1 MIIQTDPQPAGAVI
15 LCQRLV
21 KIYRVGSTDVPA
33 LAGLDLSVDHG
44 EMVGVIGPSGCGK
57 STLLNIIGAL
67 ISPTS
72 GVVVVDGQDLAAMSQ
87 TELDRFRRER
97 VGFVWQDT
105 ARNLLPYL
113 DARANVALPLRLVGT
128 DHASY
133 RAQQL
138 LELVGLG
145 DRALHVPSRLSGGQ
159 QQRAAIAVA
168 LANSPSLLLADEP
181 TGSLD
186 GETSQEI
193 YQTLREVNR
202 ELGLTVFIV
211 SHDPNMASVVDRV
224 VELRDGQSAM
234 EHRGQ
239 GEFDDGSVVLLVDTL
254 GRIRVPDEFRESL
267 GIGDRVEARIEEGK
281 ITLIPVDAPRREAR
295 RDFRD

>member
-1 MIIQTDPQPAGAVI
+1 MIEVDPQTPGSVI
-15 LCQRLV
+15 QCDRVV

-33 LAGLDLSVDHG
+33 LAGLDLRVDRG

-57 STLLNIIGAL
+57 STLLNVIGAL

-72 GVVVVDGQDLAAMSQ
+72 GVVIVDGEDLAAMSQ

-113 DARANVALPLRLVGT
+113 DARANVALPLRLAGT
-128 DHASY
+128 DHAAY
-133 RAQQL
+133 RAQEL

-181 TGSLD
+181 TGALD

-193 YQTLREVNR
+193 YETLREVNQ
-202 ELGLTVFIV
+202 ELGVTVFIV
-211 SHDPNMASVVDRV
+211 SHDPNMAAVVDRV

-234 EHRGQ
+234 EHRGP
-239 GEFDDGSVVLLVDTL
+239 GRNEDGSVVLLVDSL
-254 GRIRVPDEFRESL
+254 GRIRVPDGFRESL
-267 GIGDRVEARIEEGK
+267 GIGDRVEARLDDDRVTLTPIE
-281 ITLIPVDAPRREAR
+281 PPRKDR
-295 RDFRD
+295 R

>member
-1 MIIQTDPQPAGAVI
+1 MIELDPQAPGSVI
-15 LCQRLV
+15 LCERVV

-33 LAGLDLSVDHG
+33 LAGLDLRVDRG

-57 STLLNIIGAL
+57 STLLNVIGAL

-72 GVVVVDGQDLAAMSQ
+72 GVVVVDGEDLASMSQ
-87 TELDRFRRER
+87 AELDRFRRDR

-113 DARANVALPLRLVGT
+113 DARANVALPLRLAGA
-128 DHASY
+128 DHAPY

-186 GETSQEI
+186 GETSREI
-193 YQTLREVNR
+193 YETLREVNR
-202 ELGLTVFIV
+202 ELGITVFIV

-239 GEFDDGSVVLLVDTL
+239 GQRDDGSVVLLVDTL
-254 GRIRVPDEFRESL
+254 GRIRVPDGFRESL
-267 GIGDRVEARIEEGK
+267 GIGDRVEARLDEDRV
-281 ITLIPVDAPRREAR
+281 TLTPIDPPRQDRT
-295 RDFRD
+295 

>member
-1 MIIQTDPQPAGAVI
+1 MMIQPDPQPAGAVI
-15 LCQRLV
+15 QCERVV

-57 STLLNIIGAL
+57 STLLNVIGGL

-72 GVVVVDGQDLAAMSQ
+72 GVVVIDGEDLASMSQ
-87 TELDRFRRER
+87 NELDRFRRER

-113 DARANVALPLRLVGT
+113 DARANVALPLRLAGT
-128 DHASY
+128 DHAAY

-186 GETSQEI
+186 GETSKEI

-239 GEFDDGSVVLLVDTL
+239 DQPDDGSVVLLVDTL
-254 GRIRVPDEFRESL
+254 GRIRLPDGFRESL
-267 GIGDRVEARIEEGK
+267 GIGDRVEARVEEGK
-281 ITLIPVDAPRREAR
+281 VTLIPVDAPKRGGR

>member
-1 MIIQTDPQPAGAVI
+1 MMIQPDPQPAGAVI
-15 LCQRLV
+15 QCERVV

-57 STLLNIIGAL
+57 STLLNVIGGL

-72 GVVVVDGQDLAAMSQ
+72 GVVVIDGEDLASMSQ
-87 TELDRFRRER
+87 NELDRFRRER

-113 DARANVALPLRLVGT
+113 DARANVALPLRLAGT
-128 DHASY
+128 DHAAY

-186 GETSQEI
+186 GETSKEI

-234 EHRGQ
+234 EHRGEDQ
-239 GEFDDGSVVLLVDTL
+239 PDDGSVVLLVDTL
-254 GRIRVPDEFRESL
+254 GRIRVPDGFRESL
-267 GIGDRVEARIEEGK
+267 GIGGRVEARVEEGK
-281 ITLIPVDAPRREAR
+281 VTLVPVDAPKRETR

>member
-1 MIIQTDPQPAGAVI
+1 MIEIDPQEPGSVI
-15 LCQRLV
+15 HCERVV

-33 LAGLDLSVDHG
+33 LAGLDLQVDRG

-67 ISPTS
+67 TSPTS
-72 GVVVVDGQDLAAMSQ
+72 GVVVVDGEDLAAKSQ
-87 TELDRFRRER
+87 GELDRFRRER

-113 DARANVALPLRLVGT
+113 DARDNVALPLRLAGT
-128 DHASY
+128 DHAAY

-138 LELVGLG
+138 LELVGLA

-159 QQRAAIAVA
+159 QQRVAIAVA

-186 GETSQEI
+186 SETSQEI
-193 YQTLREVNR
+193 YQTLRAVNR
-202 ELGLTVFIV
+202 ELGITVFIV
-211 SHDPNMASVVDRV
+211 SHDPNMATVVDRV

-234 EHRGQ
+234 EHRGSRSA
-239 GEFDDGSVVLLVDTL
+239 DGSVVLLVDTL
-254 GRIRVPDEFRESL
+254 GRIRIPDGFRESL
-267 GIGDRVEARIEEGK
+267 DIGDRVEASLGEDRV
-281 ITLIPVDAPRREAR
+281 TLIPIDPPSKGRQ
-295 RDFRD
+295 

>member
-1 MIIQTDPQPAGAVI
+1 MIEVDPQIPGSVI
-15 LCQRLV
+15 QCERVV

-33 LAGLDLSVDHG
+33 LAGLDLRVDRG

-57 STLLNIIGAL
+57 STLLNVIGAL

-72 GVVVVDGQDLAAMSQ
+72 GVVIVDGEDLAAMRQSD
-87 TELDRFRRER
+87 LDRFRRER

-113 DARANVALPLRLVGT
+113 DARANVALPLRLAGT
-128 DHASY
+128 DHAAY
-133 RAQQL
+133 RAQEL

-181 TGSLD
+181 TGALD
-186 GETSQEI
+186 GETSHEI
-193 YQTLREVNR
+193 YETLREVNR
-202 ELGLTVFIV
+202 ELGITVFIV
-211 SHDPNMASVVDRV
+211 SHDPNMAAVVDRV

-234 EHRGQ
+234 EHRGS
-239 GEFDDGSVVLLVDTL
+239 GRNEDGSVVLLVDSL
-254 GRIRVPDEFRESL
+254 GRIRVPDGFRESL
-267 GIGDRVEARIEEGK
+267 GIGDRVEARLDDDRV
-281 ITLIPVDAPRREAR
+281 TLTPIDPPRKEHR
-295 RDFRD
+295 

>member
-1 MIIQTDPQPAGAVI
+1 MMIQADPEPAGAVI
-15 LCQRLV
+15 LCERVV

-57 STLLNIIGAL
+57 STLLNVIGAL
-67 ISPTS
+67 VSPTS
-72 GVVVVDGQDLAAMSQ
+72 GVVVVDGEDLASMSQ
-87 TELDRFRRER
+87 AELNRFRRER

-113 DARANVALPLRLVGT
+113 DARANVALPLRLAGT
-128 DHASY
+128 DHAAY
-133 RAQQL
+133 RAQHL
-138 LELVGLG
+138 LDLVGLG
-145 DRALHVPSRLSGGQ
+145 DRALHLPSRLSGGQ

-234 EHRGQ
+234 EHRGN
-239 GEFDDGSVVLLVDTL
+239 GDSDDGSVVLLVDTV
-254 GRIRVPDEFRESL
+254 GRIRVPDEFRERL
-267 GIGDRVEARIEEGK
+267 GIRDRVEARIEEDRV
-281 ITLIPVDAPRREAR
+281 TLIPVEPPKREGR
-295 RDFRD
+295 RDFRT

>member
-1 MIIQTDPQPAGAVI
+1 MIEVDPQTPGSVI
-15 LCQRLV
+15 LCERVV
-21 KIYRVGSTDVPA
+21 KIYRVGTTDVPA
-33 LAGLDLSVDHG
+33 LAGLDLRVDRG

-57 STLLNIIGAL
+57 STLLNVIGAL
-67 ISPTS
+67 TSPTS
-72 GVVVVDGQDLAAMSQ
+72 GVVVVDGEDLSAMSQ
-87 TELDRFRRER
+87 PELDRFRRER

-105 ARNLLPYL
+105 ARNLLSYL
-113 DARANVALPLRLVGT
+113 DARANVALPLRLAGA
-128 DHASY
+128 DHAAY

-138 LELVGLG
+138 LELVGLA

-202 ELGLTVFIV
+202 ELGVTVFIV

-234 EHRGQ
+234 EHRGP
-239 GEFDDGSVVLLVDTL
+239 GDEADGSVTLLVDTL
-254 GRIRVPDEFRESL
+254 GRIRVPDGFRESL
-267 GIGDRVEARIEEGK
+267 GIGDRVQARLEDDRVTLTPIEAPKREG
-281 ITLIPVDAPRREAR
+281 R
-295 RDFRD
+295 RDFRT